1 MNTATGPLAL
11 LAEDEP
17 VLARTLSRLLAQA
30 WPELR
35 LAGVAEDGMSAVE
48 LALEHL
54 PDILFLDIQMP
65 GRTGLEVAEVVT
77 DDWPENRPAPLL
89 VFVTAYDEYA
99 IAAFERAAADN
110 GRTGVV
116 VRVGQRQRACRGVI
130 TLG

>member
-48 LALEHL
+48 LERLNDALARGFAS
-54 PDILFLDIQMP
+54 ISA
-65 GRTGLEVAEVVT
+65 GRFRL
-77 DDWPENRPAPLL
+77 
-89 VFVTAYDEYA
+89 
-99 IAAFERAAADN
+99 AAD
-110 GRTGVV
+110 VV
-116 VRVGQRQRACRGVI
+116 ADLRER
-130 TLG
+130 